1 MKTKKLLTIALVL
14 LLGIIQTTALF
25 AQGGASKVSGRVLDE
40 DGNPLVGAF
49 VSAKGTNTGTITDID
64 GKFTI
69 SVPSGTN
76 TLLFS
81 MMGMKDVQLPY
92 EAGKNW
98 YEAVLETDQMLIDE
112 SVVVGYGTMIK
123 RELTSSVATVNGAEL
138 SERASAANVL
148 QSMAGKMAG
157 VQVTST
163 SGRPGGN
170 ARIRVR
176 GMGSINA
183 SSNPLYVLDGVVDVD
198 PNMINSS
205 DIENINVLKDAA
217 ATAMYGAK
225 GANGVVIIT
234 TKSGSSS
241 NGSVTYDTK
250 TGVGI
255 LARKLDMMNADEYM
269 QMQALAYAYSGQN
282 MPHLTSPMENLFS
295 YEKDADGNYL
305 RDENGLLI
313 ATPLYDTSWQKEAL
327 RTALTTDHNLSFTH
341 SKNGTKIYANIG
353 YQDVQGLLKSTY
365 SKRLSGT
372 INASTK
378 VNKWLDLSAMAALSN
393 TEANSPD
400 NEGGMGQT
408 GIRNVIE
415 MPPIVP
421 VKYPDGTW
429 GEKGDYPQSEAG
441 SNPVNQLEYLDNI
454 SYNNY
459 LLLNVGADIHFTKDL
474 TLTVKANYQNN
485 SSKATD
491 VRKAGIRD
499 YSPAS
504 SGNQAY
510 IGDAFTARWSNEDY
524 LTYNKKFFGEKLK
537 STFVLGASWYSY
549 QYEYSY
555 KGNKNM
561 SSIDKGYSDL
571 SLGDNTVTPSS
582 TIDENRMNSY
592 YFRTN
597 QVWNDRYMLGVTL
610 RADGASNFGA
620 NHKYGFFPS
629 VSGAWSVSS
638 EPWFENAKKVVSQF
652 KIRASYGEVGNSSI
666 GNYASLARF
675 SSGNVTFNN
684 QRLSYVT
691 LSQLGNSDLSWETS
705 KQFDVGVDLSLFN
718 DRIQII
724 SDFYIKRNC
733 DLLFNVEIPASSGYS
748 STSSNLGTLR
758 NTGFELTINSH
769 IIDND
774 KFQWDFDFIATR
786 NKTIVEKLYGTHSTH
801 GGLCQEGEEY
811 ARWYGSKLI
820 GTWGLEEAEEAAK
833 YGLTPGDYKRED
845 VNGDYKIDDSDG
857 QYLGRAVPLWEL
869 SFVNNFSWNGF
880 NLMIDL
886 GAALDFKV
894 QSSTQN
900 LCVGQAIYTNSFV
913 DILSAAWTPNNQNT
927 KLASLRLPTDAQF
940 GNNTMGDFAIM
951 DGDYLRVRN
960 IALTYNFK
968 HKVLRNS
975 KFIKGLILGA
985 SAENVYLF
993 TKYAGY
999 DPECG
1004 WGSGDDQSGYD
1015 WLSYPRPLT
1024 ITGSLKITF

>member
-1 MKTKKLLTIALVL
+1 MKTKNLLTIALVL
-14 LLGIIQTTALF
+14 LLGVGLQTSTLL
-25 AQGGASKVSGRVLDE
+25 AQEPSKVSGCVLDE

-49 VSAKGTNTGTITDID
+49 VSVKGTNVGTVTDND
-64 GKFTI
+64 GGFTL
-69 SVPSGTN
+69 SVPSGSKV
-76 TLLFS
+76 LLFS
-81 MMGMKDVQLPY
+81 MLGQQDKELPY
-92 EAGKNW
+92 EPGKTY
-98 YEAVLETDQMLIDE
+98 YEVVLETDQMLISE
-112 SVVVGYGTMIK
+112 TVVIGYGTMIK
-123 RELTSSVATVNGAEL
+123 KELTSSVSSVNGAEL

-170 ARIRVR
+170 VRIRVR

-183 SSNPLYVLDGVVDVD
+183 SSNPLYVVDGVVDVD

-234 TKSGSSS
+234 TKSGSS
-241 NGSVTYDTK
+241 GSGTVTYETK
-250 TGVGI
+250 TGIGI
-255 LARKLDMMNADEYM
+255 LARNLDLMDADEYM
-269 QMQALAYAYSGQN
+269 SMQALAYAYSGQN

-295 YEKDADGNYL
+295 YAKDAGGNYL

-313 ATPLYDTSWQKEAL
+313 ATPLYDTDWQKEAL
-327 RTALTTDHNLSFTH
+327 RTALTTEHNFSVTH
-341 SKNGTKIYANIG
+341 SKNGTKVYANIG
-353 YQDVQGLLKSTY
+353 YQDIQGILKSTY

-372 INASTK
+372 VNTSTK
-378 VNKWLDLSAMAALSN
+378 VNKWLDLSAMVSLSN

-408 GIRNVIE
+408 GIRNVVE

-441 SNPVNQLEYLDNI
+441 SNPVQQLEYLNNV

-459 LLLNVGADIHFTKDL
+459 LLMNVGADVHFTDDL
-474 TLTVKANYQNN
+474 TLTVRANYQNS

-499 YSPAS
+499 YSPES
-504 SGNQAY
+504 TGNQAY
-510 IGDAFTARWSNEDY
+510 IGDSFTARWSNEDY
-524 LTYNKKFFGEKLK
+524 LTYSKKFFDNRL
-537 STFVLGASWYSY
+537 SSNFVLGASWYSY
-549 QYEYSY
+549 RYEYSY
-555 KGNKNM
+555 KGNKKM

-571 SLGDNTVTPSS
+571 SLGDNMVTPSS
-582 TIDENRMNSY
+582 TISENRMNSY

-597 QVWNDRYMLGVTL
+597 QVWNDKYMLGVTF

-629 VSGAWSVSS
+629 VSGAWAVSS
-638 EPWFENAKKVVSQF
+638 EPWFSKAKDVVNQF
-652 KIRASYGEVGNSSI
+652 KIRMSYGEVGNSSI
-666 GNYASLARF
+666 GNYATFARF

-684 QRLSYVT
+684 SRYSYVR
-691 LSQLGNSDLSWETS
+691 LAQLGNQDLSWETS
-705 KQFDVGVDLSLFN
+705 KQFDLGVDLGLFN

-724 SDFYIKRNC
+724 SDFYVKRNC

-758 NTGFELTINSH
+758 NTGFEFTVNSH
-769 IIDND
+769 IIDN
-774 KFQWDFDFIATR
+774 KNFKWDFDFIASR

-811 ARWYGSKLI
+811 ARWYVKKLI
-820 GTWGLEEAEEAAK
+820 GTWSIEEAEEAAK
-833 YGLTPGDYKRED
+833 YGRTPGDYKLED
-845 VNGDYKIDDSDG
+845 VNGDYKYDDADG
-857 QYLGRAVPLWEL
+857 QYLGRSLPLWEL
-869 SFVNNFSWNGF
+869 SFVNNFNWNGF

-894 QSSTQN
+894 QSFTQN
-900 LCVGQAIYTNSFV
+900 LCVGQAIYTNSFT
-913 DILSAAWTPNNQNT
+913 DILSSAWTPDNQNT

-940 GNNTMGDFAIM
+940 GNNFMGDFAIM
-951 DGDYLRVRN
+951 DGDYLRIRN
-960 IALTYNFK
+960 IAISYDFK
-968 HKVLRNS
+968 HKVLKNC
-975 KFIKGLILGA
+975 KAVKGMVLGA